1 MDWKKLGKAL
11 LFPHGA
17 ILVLLLPVATLFL
30 IYAMAVLGTENA
42 VSYVSYVLAAYTL
55 TVWCVRIPAIVR
67 GVKRFRAQNKFA
79 RRWLADERLR
89 VKVSLYASQGWNVAY
104 AVLQLCLGLRHHSFW
119 FYSMAGYYLS
129 LAVMRLSLARYTA
142 RHGTGEDRRAEFYR
156 YRACG
161 WVFLLMNLALSLM
174 IFFMVYWNRTFH
186 HHEITAIAL
195 AAYTFTALTAAIVG
209 TVRYRR
215 YNSPVYS
222 ASRAISLAAA
232 CVSMLTLEST
242 LLTTFGDGSVTPLMR
257 RLMLGISGGAVSLLI
272 LLMAIAMIVRG
283 TKALRSLRKEV

>member
-1 MDWKKLGKAL
+1 MWKKLGKAL

-17 ILVLLLPVATLFL
+17 ILVLLLPVAALFL

>member
-1 MDWKKLGKAL
+1 MWKKLGKAL

-17 ILVLLLPVATLFL
+17 ILVLLLPVAALFL

-42 VSYVSYVLAAYTL
+42 VSYVSYVLASYTL

-67 GVKRFRAQNKFA
+67 GAKRFRAQNKFA

-104 AVLQLCLGLRHHSFW
+104 AVLQLCLGLLHHSFW

>member
-1 MDWKKLGKAL
+1 MWKKLGKAL

-17 ILVLLLPVATLFL
+17 ILVLLLPVAALFL

-55 TVWCVRIPAIVR
+55 TVWCVRILAIVR

-104 AVLQLCLGLRHHSFW
+104 AVLQLCLGLLHHSFW